1 MCAGQVLSIPLSYN
15 CQPPDCTS
23 HGFVLDPVPCTL
35 HPLDAAFLAREKAKA
50 DAECYTALKIAEANK
65 VKGA

>member
-1 MCAGQVLSIPLSYN
+1 MPAPERRLLGRPVV
-15 CQPPDCTS
+15 
-23 HGFVLDPVPCTL
+23 FVLDLVPRTL

-65 VKGA
+65 VKT